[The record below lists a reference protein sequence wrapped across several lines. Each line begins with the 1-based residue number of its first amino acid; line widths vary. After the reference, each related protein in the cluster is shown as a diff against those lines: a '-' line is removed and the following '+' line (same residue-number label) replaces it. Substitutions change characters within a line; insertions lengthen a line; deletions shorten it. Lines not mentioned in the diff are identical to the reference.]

1 MSSTNKTSLGLNMWE
16 ASDKPVR
23 QDFVNDNTI
32 IDEKITQLSSNLDNV
47 NGKLDNVNS
56 NLGNGRYSNDLMETQ
71 SKTALLYWDP
81 NTLNTPYKHGM
92 TLYAEGLAIV
102 TGAYDSYQTV
112 FAIPRGSMT
121 IYTHT
126 TNNGVPSGWRNFDIG
141 NSSPLKITDI
151 PNNEPNHILSFGYYV
166 DGGKVH
172 INVYIDGVAYGQI
185 QPI

>member
-23 QDFVNDNTI
+23 QDFVNDNAI
-32 IDEKITQLSSNLDNV
+32 IDDKITQLNSNLNNV
-47 NGKLDNVNS
+47 SN
-56 NLGNGRYSNDLMETQ
+56 NLGNGRYSNNLMEAQ
-71 SKTALLYWDP
+71 PKSVLLYWDP

-92 TLYAEGLAIV
+92 TGYAEGLAIV

-121 IYTHT
+121 MYIHT
-126 TNNGVPSGWRNFDIG
+126 TNNGVASGWRNFDIG

-151 PNNEPNHILSFGYYV
+151 PNNEPNHVLSFGYYS